1 MKNTC
6 RKSRAGRRCWLTSD
20 CEHLRLSLIS
30 ALLVDASARYS
41 RLATIQ
47 GKRDDYIPFAVR
59 ARDAVLAKID
69 PASGTLTQV
78 CDICDERMM
87 REQSAEGQAFVVLM
101 EAAHRDWKALQSE

>member
-1 MKNTC
+1 
-6 RKSRAGRRCWLTSD
+6 
-20 CEHLRLSLIS
+20 
-30 ALLVDASARYS
+30 
-41 RLATIQ
+41 
-47 GKRDDYIPFAVR
+47 VR

>member
-6 RKSRAGRRCWLTSD
+6 RKNRAGRRCWLTSD

-47 GKRDDYIPFAVR
+47 GKRDDYIPFALR